1 MAEKNKEQFVDVIDL
16 LRGIAALG
24 VVCYHFTNS
33 TLPSIKPNPIGS
45 YFEWAKLGI
54 PMFFIIS
61 GYVIPLSMFKSGYV
75 LADAGRFFTKR
86 MARMIP
92 PAWVA
97 MLLMIGVYFAGYYLN
112 GRPIKNMVWP
122 DNDFRSVFANFFFS
136 YELLNVEKYIEAF
149 WTLEVEF
156 QYYIIIPFLYPLIMH
171 YVKNRIALSL
181 ILLMTVG
188 SFWFYNDTFMFFRDN
203 SFFVLGIL
211 LFLYKTEQINRN
223 YFLYA
228 SFVATVFCFIQQG
241 INGAAGA
248 VIAILTINYVR
259 LSNPVT
265 QFLGM
270 ISFSLYITHKVSGV
284 IAEFFLRNLTGMTP
298 SDPVKVLMFFVYLA
312 ISIIFAYVFFKLVEG
327 PSLKLSKKIRVH
339 PQNKK

>member
-1 MAEKNKEQFVDVIDL
+1 MAVKNKEQYVNIIEL

-24 VVCYHFTNS
+24 VVCFHFANS
-33 TLPSIKPNPIGS
+33 TLPTIKPNPLGS
-45 YFEWAKLGI
+45 FFEWAKLGI

-61 GYVIPLSMFKSGYV
+61 GYVIPLSMFKSGYT

-97 MLLMIGVYFAGYYLN
+97 MLLMMGVYFVGYYIN
-112 GRPIKNMVWP
+112 GRPIENMAWP
-122 DNDFRSVFANFFFS
+122 GTDFKSLFANFFFS
-136 YELLNVEKYIEAF
+136 YELMNVEKYIEAY

-156 QYYIIIPFLYPLIMH
+156 QYYILIPFLYPLIM
-171 YVKNRIALSL
+171 YFVKKPVALSF
-181 ILLMTVG
+181 ILLLML
-188 SFWFYNDTFMFFRDN
+188 SSYWLYNDTFMFFRDN
-203 SFFVLGIL
+203 SFFVLGFI
-211 LFLYKTEQINRN
+211 LFLYKAGQINRN

-241 INGAAGA
+241 VYGAAGA
-248 VIAILTINYVR
+248 VMAILTINYVK
-259 LSNPVT
+259 LHNPVT
-265 QFLGM
+265 SFLGM

-284 IAEFFLRNLTGMTP
+284 VAEFFLRNLSGMSP

-312 ISIIFAYVFFKLVEG
+312 VSITFAYVFYKLVEA
-327 PSLKLSKKIRVH
+327 PSLKLSKKIHVH
-339 PQNKK
+339 QKNKQ